1 LDSRNS
7 LPSRLHSDWNAPPVW
22 RGELRNRAKDGSF
35 YWVDTT
41 IVPFLDG
48 AGKPRQYLAIRSDIA
63 SITDSRA
70 ALHTVRERLGLLD
83 VLFVNAG
90 IGGFA
95 PVAEVSPEL
104 WDQLHRVNLRG
115 CFFACQA
122 ALPHLRDGGSIVVT
136 GSIGSVLAVPGNVAY
151 ASAKAGLRAVVRIL
165 ATELLPR
172 RIRVNMVSPGP
183 TETPLLHRN
192 PGLSADQVDGLRQQM
207 IAAVP
212 MQRMGEPD
220 EVARAVLFL
229 ASAEA
234 SFITGVD
241 LFVDGGCV
249 EL

>member
-1 LDSRNS
+1 MRFEGTTVAILGGNS
-7 LPSRLHSDWNAPPVW
+7 GIGRSAAIGFAAEGAQLAITGRDPGTLAEVAAETGALP
-22 RGELRNRAKDGSF
+22 
-35 YWVDTT
+35 
-41 IVPFLDG
+41 
-48 AGKPRQYLAIRSDIA
+48 IRSDIA
-63 SITDSRA
+63 SIADNKA
-70 ALHTVRERLGLLD
+70 AFAQIGEKLGPID

-104 WDQLHRVNLRG
+104 WDQLHGVNLRG

-136 GSIGSVLAVPGNVAY
+136 GSIGSVLAIPGNAAY

-165 ATELLPR
+165 AVELLPR

-183 TETPLLHRN
+183 TETPLFNRN
-192 PGLSADQVDGLRQQM
+192 PGMSADAVDHLRQQM

-212 MQRMGEPD
+212 MHRMGEPE

-229 ASAEA
+229 ASSEA
-234 SFITGVD
+234 TFITGVD

>member
-1 LDSRNS
+1 MRFEGKTVAVLGGNS
-7 LPSRLHSDWNAPPVW
+7 
-22 RGELRNRAKDGSF
+22 GIGRAAAVGF
-35 YWVDTT
+35 AAE
-41 IVPFLDG
+41 G
-48 AGKPRQYLAIRSDIA
+48 ARLAITGRDPRTLEEVAEETGALAICSDIA
-63 SITDSRA
+63 SIADNKA
-70 ALHTVRERLGLLD
+70 ACDRIRETLGPID

-90 IGGFA
+90 VGGFA
-95 PVAEVSPEL
+95 PAAEVTPEL
-104 WDQLHRVNLRG
+104 WDQLHGVNLRG

-136 GSIGSVLAVPGNVAY
+136 GSIGAVLALPGNAAY

-165 ATELLPR
+165 AVELLPR

-183 TETPLLHRN
+183 TETPLINRN
-192 PGLSADQVDGLRQQM
+192 PGMSAAAVDHLRQQM

-212 MQRMGEPD
+212 MHRMGEPE
-220 EVARAVLFL
+220 EVAHAVLFL
-229 ASAEA
+229 ASSEA